1 MEVLRIIVLT
11 AAAVLLAVV
20 AWKAIVG
27 WRHARQRIVDFWHDP
42 RGTFE
47 QHIAELPFDY
57 PPAVIVS
64 ADLALSIAAMTGVIQ
79 RHGYLGTTL
88 PILALLLVTFA
99 FPILTV
105 FGVPP
110 RPVPLCIVGLIAQ
123 GMFLLQPVPLD
134 ASPFV
139 LVVVAGEVA
148 AIASKRISLPFAALA
163 MLQLLLFHIV
173 GPGIDSLPAYLVG
186 IVLGTLVGLMMQ
198 YQRLYLYQER
208 ENQEIRAARAAD
220 EERRRIARE
229 VHDVIAHSLS
239 VTLLHLTAARHSLQ
253 TDRDVEEAI
262 DALSDAERLGRQAM
276 ADIRHTVGL
285 LDQLPSSLTPE
296 PGMDDIAT
304 LVEDFVRAGLNV
316 DYSVS
321 GDITTVSATTGLA
334 LFRISQESLANIA
347 KHAPDAAATL
357 RIEVTDTRVSAVV
370 TNTLAGP
377 APTRRGRGM
386 GISGMRQRAT
396 LIGGSLTAGPA
407 DGQWE
412 VHAGFPI
419 ADPAT
424 GLTCPVSGPE
434 DHLRSVRDAFT
445 ALTRKLQEGM

>member
-1 MEVLRIIVLT
+1 MEVLRIVVLT
-11 AAAVLLAVV
+11 AAAVLLTTVLWRAV
-20 AWKAIVG
+20 VG
-27 WRHARQRIVDFWHDP
+27 WRHARQRIVEFWHDP
-42 RGTFE
+42 RATFD
-47 QHIAELPFDY
+47 QHMAELPFDY
-57 PPAVIVS
+57 PPAVILT
-64 ADLALSIAAMTGVIQ
+64 ADLALSIAAVTAVIQ
-79 RHGYLGTTL
+79 RHGYFPTAL

-99 FPILTV
+99 FPILTI

-110 RPVPLCIVGLIAQ
+110 RPGPLCAVGLIAQ
-123 GMFLLQPVPLD
+123 GLFLLQPVTLD

-148 AIASKRISLPFAALA
+148 AIASKRISLPFAAIAL
-163 MLQLLLFHIV
+163 LELLLFHIV
-173 GPGIDSLPAYLVG
+173 GPGIDPLPNYVIG
-186 IVLGTLVGLMMQ
+186 VVLGTLVGLMMQ
-198 YQRLYLYQER
+198 YQRMYLYQER

-262 DALSDAERLGRQAM
+262 DALTDAERLGRQAM

-285 LDQLPSSLTPE
+285 LDQRPSSLTPE
-296 PGMDDIAT
+296 PGMDDIPA
-304 LVEDFVRAGLNV
+304 LVEDFLGAGLNV

-321 GDITTVSATTGLA
+321 GDVTTVSATTGLA

-357 RIEVTDTRVSAVV
+357 RIEVTGTQVTAVV
-370 TNTLAGP
+370 TNTLTGP
-377 APTRRGRGM
+377 VPTRRGRGM

-396 LIGGSLTAGPA
+396 LIGGTLTAGPSA
-407 DGQWE
+407 GQWQ
-412 VHAGFPI
+412 VRAGFPI
-419 ADPAT
+419 ADASP
-424 GLTCPVSGPE
+424 GLTCPVSGSD
-434 DHLRSVRDAFT
+434 DHLRPVRDAFT
-445 ALTRKLQEGM
+445 ALTRKLKEGM